1 MIGILIAQIVVSIV
15 LASIFLVRPSVT
27 IGAGWKILAFIRSKY
42 SGDPAHKFGTP
53 AGSN

>member
-1 MIGILIAQIVVSIV
+1 MPPFG
-15 LASIFLVRPSVT
+15 T
-27 IGAGWKILAFIRSKY
+27 IIKTADDLWKMLAFIRSKY